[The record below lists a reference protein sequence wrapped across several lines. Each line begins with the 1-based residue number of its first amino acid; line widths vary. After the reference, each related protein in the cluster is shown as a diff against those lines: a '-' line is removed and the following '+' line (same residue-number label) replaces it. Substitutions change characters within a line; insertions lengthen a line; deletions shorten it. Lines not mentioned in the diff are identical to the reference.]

1 MNDSKSIFCCLAQ
14 KIINLSLNFK
24 ELIYQNN
31 IYLKKKKDEWEN
43 IFNSFRRF
51 GQRKKKVNN
60 QSISYQSLID
70 KNGKN
75 LEDSIEGGHLLL
87 SMQKFKNYCLF
98 LNKWKQFSVLLVLF
112 SVWLH
117 KNVFGN
123 LHFSD
128 NAFHNTWSPK

>member
-1 MNDSKSIFCCLAQ
+1 MERTW
-14 KIINLSLNFK
+14 KIQLK
-24 ELIYQNN
+24 EAT
-31 IYLKKKKDEWEN
+31 
-43 IFNSFRRF
+43 S
-51 GQRKKKVNN
+51 
-60 QSISYQSLID
+60 
-70 KNGKN
+70 
-75 LEDSIEGGHLLL
+75 LL

-128 NAFHNTWSPK
+128 NAFHNT